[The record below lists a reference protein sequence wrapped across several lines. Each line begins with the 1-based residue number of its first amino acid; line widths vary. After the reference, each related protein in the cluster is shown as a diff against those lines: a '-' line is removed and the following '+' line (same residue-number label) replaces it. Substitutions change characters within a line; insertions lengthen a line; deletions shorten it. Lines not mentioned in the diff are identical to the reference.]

1 MAKLRRT
8 VVITGG
14 GSGIGAA
21 TAKLLHTLDYRLVLI
36 GKDREGLV
44 AIQKELGSDP
54 DRVSIFDCDLAVAKD
69 TQKTAEKI
77 ASSFKEIYGLVN
89 NAGVYPF
96 GGLLT
101 TDAQGW
107 DDCLS
112 TNLRAAFL
120 LAKGLAPEMARAGK
134 GRIVNVSSTAGL
146 LPNHFALAYSVS
158 KAGLI
163 QLTKTLAKEL
173 GPQGITVNCIC
184 PGIVRSPLHKAYHRN
199 EQDLETF
206 YGKRGSAYP
215 MGRVGNPE
223 DVAHGIR
230 FFLEEESSWVT
241 GDVMVMDGGRLLT

>member
-1 MAKLRRT
+1 MAKLRKT

-21 TAKLLHTLDYRLVLI
+21 TAKILYQHDYRVVLV
-36 GKDREGLV
+36 GKEREGLQ
-44 AIQKELGSDP
+44 ATQKELGSDP
-54 DRVSIFDCDLAVAKD
+54 DRVSIFECDLSKAKD
-69 TQKTAEKI
+69 TIVTAEKI
-77 ASSFKEIYGLVN
+77 ASSFKGIYGLIN
-89 NAGVYPF
+89 NAGIYPF
-96 GGLLT
+96 GGLST
-101 TDAQGW
+101 TDLQSW
-107 DDCLS
+107 DDCLA
-112 TNLRAAFL
+112 TNLRSAFL
-120 LAKGLAPEMARAGK
+120 LAKSLAPEMAKNGG
-134 GRIVNVSSTAGL
+134 GRIVNISSTAGL

-199 EQDLETF
+199 DRDLEAF

-223 DVAHGIR
+223 DVAHIIN
-230 FFLEEESSWVT
+230 FFLEENTSWVT
-241 GDVMVMDGGRLLT
+241 GDVMVADGGRLLT